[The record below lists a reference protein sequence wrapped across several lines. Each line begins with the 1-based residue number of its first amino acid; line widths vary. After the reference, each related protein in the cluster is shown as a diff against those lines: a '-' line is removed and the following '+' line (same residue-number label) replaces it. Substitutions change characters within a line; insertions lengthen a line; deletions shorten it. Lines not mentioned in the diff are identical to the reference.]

1 MGIKAQINHQCT
13 IFCSPLKL
21 QLSTDKA
28 NVSHTTMS
36 LRFSSGSR
44 RICLWSGTGSV
55 RPPSGGAGFA
65 GSNACGSSVAGSGFS
80 CALGGGLGSVSG
92 GNHAGSALGNAAC
105 AGFAGSEGGLLSGN
119 EKVTMQN
126 LNDRLASYLDN
137 VRALEEANAEL
148 ERKIKGWYEKYGP
161 GSCRGLDHDYSRYYL
176 TIEDLKNKV
185 RNHNFGIIQNIYN

>member
-1 MGIKAQINHQCT
+1 MCGRVTWAIKLEREILVV
-13 IFCSPLKL
+13 IIE
-21 QLSTDKA
+21 
-28 NVSHTTMS
+28 S
-36 LRFSSGSR
+36 LE
-44 RICLWSGTGSV
+44 WQTGV
-55 RPPSGGAGFA
+55 
-65 GSNACGSSVAGSGFS
+65 V
-80 CALGGGLGSVSG
+80 LGGGLGSVSG